1 MKQKRDAQ
9 GRFVKMYLTR
19 QEYEA
24 RIAQLSEERE
34 AMFRRA
40 CEESNWCATWKKSYE
55 SSVEKEHQLKDI
67 GDILIQSM
75 IWLYDRVP
83 FWTKKQ
89 FKAYY
94 EELIESNSNL
104 KDVSEK
110 MKKFVG

>member
-9 GRFVKMYLTR
+9 GRFVKMYPTR
-19 QEYEA
+19 EEYEA
-24 RIAQLSEERE
+24 KIAKLSEECDSWFKQ
-34 AMFRRA
+34 AQK
-40 CEESNWCATWKKSYE
+40 ESRWSAAWKRSYE
-55 SSVEKEHQLKDI
+55 SEVEKGHQLKDI

-75 IWLYDRVP
+75 IWLYDRAP

-110 MKKFVG
+110 MKKFV

>member
-1 MKQKRDAQ
+1 MKQKRDTQ
-9 GRFVKMYLTR
+9 GRFVKMYPTR
-19 QEYEA
+19 EEYEA
-24 RIAQLSEERE
+24 KIAELETECNRWFSQ
-34 AMFRRA
+34 AH
-40 CEESNWCATWKKSYE
+40 EESKWCAAWKKSYK

-67 GDILIQSM
+67 GDVLIQSM

-110 MKKFVG
+110 MKKFI